1 MFNTILE
8 FFKTAG
14 EWGIIVFGI
23 AFICVVITFI
33 TLVGVIVF
41 ALVAKTVWTALTGG
55 SQSKES
61 VQYTLLKKLLIPII
75 TNGGKD
81 LAKMVSDKL
90 EENEKSNLKHSVPKK
105 YPTEQSDIV

>member
-1 MFNTILE
+1 MFNTIVE

-41 ALVAKTVWTALTGG
+41 ALVAKTVWTSLIGG
-55 SQSKES
+55 TTSTEP

-81 LAKMVSDKL
+81 IAKIVSDKL
-90 EENEKSNLKHSVPKK
+90 EDKK
-105 YPTEQSDIV
+105 NKN